1 MKKLFA
7 IFAITGALV
16 ACNNS
21 SEGTEGNADSATIVD
36 TATTTVDTASA
47 TLDTTAG
54 ATFDTTA
61 TADTA
66 AAAH

>member
-16 ACNNS
+16 ACNNDS
-21 SEGTEGNADSATIVD
+21 ESTEGTSD
-36 TATTTVDTASA
+36 TAAIMDTTTT
-47 TLDTTAG
+47 TMDTTTIMDTTG
-54 ATFDTTA
+54 GVIDTTA

-66 AAAH
+66 K